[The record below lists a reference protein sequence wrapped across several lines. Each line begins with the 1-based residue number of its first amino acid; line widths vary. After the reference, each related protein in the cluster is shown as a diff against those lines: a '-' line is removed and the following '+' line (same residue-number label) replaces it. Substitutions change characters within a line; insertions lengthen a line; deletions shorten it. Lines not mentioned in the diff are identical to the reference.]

1 MDSRSQPG
9 MTKLGRG
16 GDGGAGMTSLRH
28 PRASGDPCPPG
39 FPVGAGNNEAGPG
52 MTRLVVI
59 LAQAGIHASPQAR
72 RSLRTP
78 SGSPVLRVLGLGE
91 EQPAF
96 GQQAGGLH
104 LASRNTCA
112 SRERVAHC
120 NSTQRLWWNPAGH
133 RLAQRDF

>member
-1 MDSRSQPG
+1 MSVRWF
-9 MTKLGRG
+9 
-16 GDGGAGMTSLRH
+16 AE
-28 PRASGDPCPPG
+28 ASGH
-39 FPVGAGNNEAGPG
+39 
-52 MTRLVVI
+52 RLVV
-59 LAQAGIHASPQAR
+59 Q
-72 RSLRTP
+72 
-78 SGSPVLRVLGLGE
+78 VLRVLGLGE